1 MVGYFL
7 KKHFLLLKGASS
19 ILLLVVLFWPV
30 WCGAQD
36 TLNAPSPAQDEEMDT
51 FLLMIA
57 LCAIFLMAII
67 FVVTVALIFIT
78 LLILLGM
85 TAAGILSSAVFVGMY
100 KKSWTAGFKT
110 AWYSMVI
117 LLASFSGVAGFGIL
131 SYLFDLHASKPTI
144 LILGLVTGLLG
155 GAFIAWVSI
164 KFLRFLIQYFQRKM
178 TVSIT
183 SNSITDLDNR

>member
-7 KKHFLLLKGASS
+7 KKQTLFLKGAIS
-19 ILLLVVLFWPV
+19 ILLLLVLFWPLS
-30 WCGAQD
+30 GNAQD
-36 TLNAPSPAQDEEMDT
+36 TLNAPLPAPDEEMDT

-78 LLILLGM
+78 VLILLGM
-85 TAAGILSSAVFVGMY
+85 IAAGIVSSAVFVGIY

-117 LLASFSGVAGFGIL
+117 LLASFTGVAGFGIL
-131 SYLFDLHASKPTI
+131 SYLFNLHASKPTI
-144 LILGLVTGLLG
+144 LIFGLFTGLLG
-155 GAFIAWVSI
+155 GTFIAWVSI
-164 KFLRFLIQYFQRKM
+164 KFLRFLIQYFQKKM

>member
-7 KKHFLLLKGASS
+7 KKQSLLLKGASS

-30 WCGAQD
+30 WGNAQD
-36 TLNAPSPAQDEEMDT
+36 TMNTPLPAPDEAMDT
-51 FLLMIA
+51 FLLMLA
-57 LCAIFLMAII
+57 LCAISLMGFI
-67 FVVTVALIFIT
+67 FVVTVALIFLIV
-78 LLILLGM
+78 LILLGM
-85 TAAGILSSAVFVGMY
+85 IAAGIVSSAVFVGMY

-117 LLASFSGVAGFGIL
+117 LLASFTGVAGFGIL

-144 LILGLVTGLLG
+144 LILGLFTGLLG

-164 KFLRFLIQYFQRKM
+164 KFLRFLMQYFQRKM
-178 TVSIT
+178 TSSIT